1 MIDSVAAETAGLTI
15 TVRAMSL
22 NDLPQVVAIE
32 AQSHLEPWTQQAFR
46 AELETSLVAQPLVA
60 LRKDEIIGY
69 VVPWFV
75 VDELQIANLTVKE
88 SFRQL
93 GVGRLMLTHVLQM
106 ASARNCR
113 NAYLEVR
120 DSNVA
125 ARALYESLGFFV
137 EGVRPKYYG
146 RAQEDAVLM
155 KKNLLVA

>member
-1 MIDSVAAETAGLTI
+1 MTSPVAAELPI
-15 TVRAMSL
+15 TLRAML
-22 NDLPQVVAIE
+22 LEDLPQVVAIE

-75 VDELQIANLTVKE
+75 ADELQIANLTVKE
-88 SFRQL
+88 NFRQL
-93 GVGRLMLTHVLQM
+93 GVGRLMLAHVLEM
-106 ASARNCR
+106 AEARNCR

-125 ARALYESLGFFV
+125 ARALYESLGFVV

-155 KKNLLVA
+155 KKDLL